1 MAKFR
6 DDPSDELRN
15 GRSCCGLH
23 CHAMAIQQLD
33 VDGSLSC
40 AVVGPVAIV
49 MVREFSSH
57 RCAQSPELCS
67 GRPRTFVIHDAT
79 PRKLSDL
86 RVMNSAHVLRSPLLL
101 RNQLAPAYLRPGVG
115 LSTAPHLD

>member
-1 MAKFR
+1 MTKFR

-23 CHAMAIQQLD
+23 RHAMAVQQLD

-49 MVREFSSH
+49 MVRELAAANLPPWLAGVITRRLRDEKSFP
-57 RCAQSPELCS
+57 SP
-67 GRPRTFVIHDAT
+67 P
-79 PRKLSDL
+79 
-86 RVMNSAHVLRSPLLL
+86 
-101 RNQLAPAYLRPGVG
+101 
-115 LSTAPHLD
+115 